1 MVIKQVR
8 HRSNGREG
16 SHWVYVAVD
25 AGDNTRNGR
34 EGAGPTTVCG
44 LLFANMQCVV
54 YITLCT

>member
-54 YITLCT
+54 YIM